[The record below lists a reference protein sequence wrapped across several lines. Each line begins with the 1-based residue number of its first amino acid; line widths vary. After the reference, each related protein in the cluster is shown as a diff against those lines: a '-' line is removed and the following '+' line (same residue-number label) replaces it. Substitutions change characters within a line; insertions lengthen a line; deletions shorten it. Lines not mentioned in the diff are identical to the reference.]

1 MNLDVMLSGAEAMKG
16 GIKQPPNSPGK
27 TEPAE
32 SDTWVIAPAED
43 EAAGGDRD
51 GGNSEGD
58 SDGEGR
64 CKSKGLSLD
73 TVRFKAL

>member
-1 MNLDVMLSGAEAMKG
+1 MKG
-16 GIKQPPNSPGK
+16 GIKQLLNSPGK

-32 SDTWVIAPAED
+32 SDTWVFASAED

-58 SDGEGR
+58 SDGEGK
-64 CKSKGLSLD
+64 CKCKGLSLD